1 MEDSQDY
8 ELLPREELEQLRRE
22 IKSAKKD
29 PKEAAKLD
37 DLIVSVDRLNHS
49 INKLITILEDAQQ
62 DIIQEYQDSKPA
74 EKLGQIIDQNE
85 TIAKALITINDNM
98 KKIKEQSGQQ
108 TSSSQQSSPQFQ
120 QPNLNSGPMPA
131 PILGQVQNQPSQT
144 PFANDAAQNFAAPNA
159 INNLPPLDLNFPKSG
174 QQDFLN
180 TLPPLDTPETFKDLP
195 RSEQKRKKIL
205 GFI

>member
-1 MEDSQDY
+1 MEDSDDY

-49 INKLITILEDAQQ
+49 INKLLTILEDAQQ
-62 DIIQEYQDSKPA
+62 DIIQEYQDSKPT

-85 TIAKALITINDNM
+85 TIAKAIITINDNI
-98 KKIKEQSGQQ
+98 KKIKEPSQALQTPPPQQ
-108 TSSSQQSSPQFQ
+108 PSLTVQ
-120 QPNLNSGPMPA
+120 QPNINSGPTTVFAQGPVPQASFNNNPFSSANNPPTLAGMP
-131 PILGQVQNQPSQT
+131 
-144 PFANDAAQNFAAPNA
+144 
-159 INNLPPLDLNFPKSG
+159 PPDFNFPADS

-180 TLPPLDTPETFKDLP
+180 NLPPLDTPENLKNIP
-195 RSEQKRKKIL
+195 QSEQKRKKIL